1 MLRTILLCGAVAM
14 VGTAGAAAPGD
25 TAGIIA
31 KVERGLQSHVK
42 IAGQPDSSFSIEERM
57 RHYKVPGLSI
67 AVIDQGKI
75 VWARGY
81 GKLQAGGDAKVTPD
95 TLFQAGSISK
105 PVAAVAALTLVQD
118 GKLSL
123 DANVNDSLKGWQVLD
138 NQFTATEKVTLR
150 RILSHNAG
158 LTVHGFGGYAVG
170 EQRPTVIQVLNGAK
184 PANSAPVVVDV
195 VPGSISRYSGG
206 GYTIMQKLAQD
217 VSGVPFAEL
226 LQQRVLTPMQMT
238 SSTYQ
243 QPLPEA
249 LARRAATGHEL
260 GDTPVT
266 GKWHVYPELAAAGL
280 WTTPSDLA
288 HWVIGMQ
295 HAYHGQSK
303 VLTQAMTRQM
313 MTPQFKEWG
322 LGVVLTGEGK
332 DKTFTHGGRNE
343 GFVANVWGSLEGGR
357 GVAVMTNGTSNGLLQ
372 EVDASIRSAYGW
384 PAGTK
389 RVERSLGKPASGL
402 LDGAVGHYALK
413 DPAAPA
419 VTIERNGDH
428 LRLGLAGM
436 REMVLL
442 PEGGNVFFDTDTGM
456 RVKFEA
462 APGSAPGAPIS
473 RVSIAVGDSETY
485 VAERV
490 K

>member
-14 VGTAGAAAPGD
+14 VGTAGAAAASD
-25 TAGIIA
+25 TDSRIA
-31 KVERGLQSHVK
+31 KAERGLQAHVK
-42 IAGQPDSSFSIEERM
+42 IAGQSDPSYTIEERM
-57 RHYKVPGLSI
+57 RYYKVPGLSV

-75 VWARGY
+75 LWARGY
-81 GKLQAGGDAKVTPD
+81 GKLQAGGDAKVTPE

-105 PVAAVAALTLVQD
+105 PVAAVGALTLVQE

-123 DANVNDSLKGWQVLD
+123 DANVNDYLQGWRVPD

-158 LTVHGFGGYAVG
+158 LTVHGFGGYAAG
-170 EQRPTVIQVLNGAK
+170 EQRPTVIQVLNGEK

-195 VPGSISRYSGG
+195 LPGSISRYSGG
-206 GYTIMQKLAQD
+206 GYTIMQKLIQD
-217 VSGVPFAEL
+217 VSGVPFVEL
-226 LQQRVLTPMQMT
+226 LRQRVLAPMQMT

-249 LARRAATGHEL
+249 LARRAATGHEQ

-266 GKWHVYPELAAAGL
+266 GKWHIYPELAAAGL

-303 VLTQAMTRQM
+303 VLNQTTTRQM
-313 MTPQFKEWG
+313 MTAQFKEWG
-322 LGVVLTGEGK
+322 LGVVLNGEGK
-332 DKTFTHGGRNE
+332 DRTFSHGGRNE

-372 EVDASIRSAYGW
+372 EVDASIRNAYGW
-384 PAGTK
+384 PVDIK
-389 RVERSLGKPASGL
+389 RIERSLGKPAPGL
-402 LDGAVGHYALK
+402 LDGAAGNYALK
-413 DPAAPA
+413 EAGAPP
-419 VTIERNGDH
+419 VMVKRDGDK
-428 LRLGLAGM
+428 LRLAIGGM
-436 REMVLL
+436 SEMVLL
-442 PEGGNVFFDTDTGM
+442 PEGGNVFFDADSGM
-456 RVKFEA
+456 RVSFQA
-462 APGSAPGAPIS
+462 APGGSAITGLTI
-473 RVSIAVGDSETY
+473 GMGGQEY

>member
-1 MLRTILLCGAVAM
+1 MLRTILLCGVAAM
-14 VGTAGAAAPGD
+14 VGTAGAAASGD
-25 TAGIIA
+25 ADSRITKA
-31 KVERGLQSHVK
+31 EHGLQAHVK
-42 IAGQPDSSFSIEERM
+42 IVGQSDPSYTIEERM
-57 RHYKVPGLSI
+57 RYYKVPGLSV

-75 VWARGY
+75 IWARGY
-81 GKLQAGGDAKVTPD
+81 GKLQAGGAAKVTPE

-105 PVAAVAALTLVQD
+105 PVAAVAALTLVQG

-123 DANVNDSLKGWQVLD
+123 DANVNDYLQGWRVPD

-170 EQRPTVIQVLNGAK
+170 EQRPTVIQVLNGEK

-206 GYTIMQKLAQD
+206 GYTIMQKLIQD
-217 VSGVPFAEL
+217 VSGVPFVEL
-226 LQQRVLTPMQMT
+226 LQQRVLAPMQMA

-249 LARRAATGHEL
+249 LARRAATGHEQ

-266 GKWHVYPELAAAGL
+266 GKWHIYPELAAAGL

-288 HWVIGMQ
+288 RWVIGLQ

-303 VLTQAMTRQM
+303 VLTQATTRQM
-313 MTPQFKEWG
+313 MTAQFKEWG
-322 LGVVLTGEGK
+322 LGVVLNGEGK
-332 DKTFTHGGRNE
+332 DQTFSHGGRNE

-372 EVDASIRSAYGW
+372 EVDASIRNAYGW
-384 PAGTK
+384 PVEVK
-389 RVERSLGKPASGL
+389 RIERSLGKPTPGL
-402 LDGAVGHYALK
+402 LDAAVGHYELK
-413 DPAAPA
+413 EPGAPA
-419 VTIERNGDH
+419 VTVKRSGDQ
-428 LRLGLAGM
+428 LRLALASM
-436 REMVLL
+436 REMVML
-442 PEGGNVFFDTDTGM
+442 PEGGNTFFDADTGM

-462 APGSAPGAPIS
+462 APGSASGAPIT
-473 RVSIAVGDSETY
+473 RISIGMGDETY